1 VRLGALLLVVLVAV
15 AAAGC
20 GGGGDENGDGGD
32 GGGIRVAV
40 VTDIGGLNDRGF
52 NALANDGLQRAK
64 AELEI
69 DGRVFISE
77 QASDYVPNLSTP
89 ARQGYDL
96 VIANGF
102 LMGDAL
108 ATVAGQFPDT
118 SFAIIDFPWE
128 ALKGKPMNARGL
140 VFAEQEGGYLA
151 GVAAASVSDT
161 GVVSSIGGQ
170 AVPAVVAFL
179 AGYRAGVNAT
189 SPDARVLSAYSEDFV
204 DQAKCTEIALSQV
217 QRRSDV
223 VFAAAGGCGLG
234 ALQVAKERGVW
245 GIGVDNDQSF
255 LGPHILT
262 SATKKVDEAVF
273 RTIGD
278 VVDGTFEGGSDTLF
292 DVANGG
298 IGYGEVSADVPNREE
313 LVATL
318 EDVSRQIA
326 DGDVTP
332 PRS

>member
-20 GGGGDENGDGGD
+20 GGGGDENGGD

>member
-1 VRLGALLLVVLVAV
+1 VRLGAFFLVVLVAV

>member
-1 VRLGALLLVVLVAV
+1 MRLWLVLLALVAV
-15 AAAGC
+15 VGAGC
-20 GGGGDENGDGGD
+20 GGGGDESGDGGA

-64 AELEI
+64 AELGI
-69 DGRVFISE
+69 GGRVFISE
-77 QASDYVPNLSTP
+77 QASDYVPNLSTA
-89 ARQGYDL
+89 ARQRYDL

-108 ATVAGQFPDT
+108 ATVAGRFPET
-118 SFAIIDFPWE
+118 NFAIIDFPWQ
-128 ALKGKPMNARGL
+128 ALEGKPANTRGL

-151 GVAAASVSDT
+151 GVAAASVSET
-161 GVVSSIGGQ
+161 GVVSFVGGQ

-179 AGYRAGVNAT
+179 AGYKAGVQAT
-189 SPDARVLSAYSEDFV
+189 NPNARVLSAYSEDFV

-278 VVDGTFEGGSDTLF
+278 VVDGTFEGGGDTLF
-292 DVANGG
+292 NVANGG
-298 IGYGEVSADVPNREE
+298 IGYGEVSLDVPNREE

-318 EDVSRQIA
+318 QDVSRRIA
-326 DGDVTP
+326 AGDVTP

>member
-1 VRLGALLLVVLVAV
+1 
-15 AAAGC
+15 
-20 GGGGDENGDGGD
+20 
-32 GGGIRVAV
+32 
-40 VTDIGGLNDRGF
+40 
-52 NALANDGLQRAK
+52 
-64 AELEI
+64 
-69 DGRVFISE
+69 
-77 QASDYVPNLSTP
+77 
-89 ARQGYDL
+89 
-96 VIANGF
+96 
-102 LMGDAL
+102 
-108 ATVAGQFPDT
+108 VAGQFPDT

>member
-20 GGGGDENGDGGD
+20 GGGGDENGGD

-278 VVDGTFEGGSDTLF
+278 VVDGTFEGGGDTLF

>member
-20 GGGGDENGDGGD
+20 GGGGDENGGGGD